1 MKVVVTGARG
11 MLGGEVIDILT
22 PIVTC
27 IGVERDDFDITEKD
41 QTIKGV
47 AELNPDIVVHT
58 AAYTNVD
65 NCEGNKELA
74 YRVNGEGTRNIAMAC
89 SRIDARM
96 IYIST
101 DYLFDGT
108 KGTAYHED
116 DQPNPINIYGDSK
129 LRGEREIQEILSDYL
144 IIRTSWLFGP
154 KGKNFV
160 DTILRITRDKKE
172 LKIVNDQVGSPTL
185 TIDLAKAISRLI
197 DLKARGVINV
207 ANSGSCSWYDFADKI
222 IELSGINGVILTPVS
237 SRQSDRPARRPYYS
251 VLDCSR
257 LRELTG
263 HLMRKWEEA
272 LAEYLGARS
281 NQSIQIS

>member
-11 MLGGEVIDILT
+11 MLGSEVVDILT
-22 PIVTC
+22 PLVTC
-27 IGVERDDFDITEKD
+27 IGVGRDDFDITEKD

-47 AELNPDIVVHT
+47 AGLNPDIVVHT

-65 NCEGNKELA
+65 NCEGNKKLA

-251 VLDCSR
+251 VLDCGR

-263 HLMRKWEEA
+263 HLMRRWEEA
-272 LAEYLGARS
+272 LAEYLRIS
-281 NQSIQIS
+281 NIKINN